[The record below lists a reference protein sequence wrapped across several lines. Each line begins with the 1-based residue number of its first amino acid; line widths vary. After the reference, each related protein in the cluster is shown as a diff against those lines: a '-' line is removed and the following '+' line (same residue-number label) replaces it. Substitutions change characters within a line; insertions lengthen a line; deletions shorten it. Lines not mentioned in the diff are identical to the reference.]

1 MEFLEKIDIRS
12 WRNEVQRHLTKWSFF
27 ALGYALRSLR
37 VQVSLPSFSQ
47 TLVNRSRDWSKRP
60 FSTNEPWELDSF
72 PASTRGKEKREM
84 DPLGGAQNRFVCA
97 LNESRLRIDHESF
110 ARESEFFPGT
120 KEICFE
126 GWRRP
131 ILPSPIFH
139 FNRKFGLREPLPRAK
154 IRACLFPN
162 CHRGRVER
170 KGMEEGIDTGE
181 FKSLRREKGIWFG
194 DLNRVEFLAVGQVF
208 FYFFNFLE
216 FINTSKIHFFSLL
229 SLKRNFVYSSKSVQE
244 TRLIEEATFRC
255 VTRLRPFFYPCHI
268 RVRVYLAPICLFQA
282 KLRVKEC
289 RAGKYL
295 HWRAMMR
302 MQWTGNV
309 ILSCRSWLRSEC
321 D

>member
-1 MEFLEKIDIRS
+1 MIIL
-12 WRNEVQRHLTKWSFF
+12 
-27 ALGYALRSLR
+27 
-37 VQVSLPSFSQ
+37 
-47 TLVNRSRDWSKRP
+47 
-60 FSTNEPWELDSF
+60 
-72 PASTRGKEKREM
+72 
-84 DPLGGAQNRFVCA
+84 CA
-97 LNESRLRIDHESF
+97 RLRASKLACPSVSALFLPNTCQSQPRFIQASILDQWTVRARFFHRFDTGEREERDGSPWGSAKSF
-110 ARESEFFPGT
+110 APSTSHAYASITNHSREKVNFFLG
-120 KEICFE
+120 
-126 GWRRP
+126 RRK
-131 ILPSPIFH
+131 SVSKDDDDQFYRRH

-216 FINTSKIHFFSLL
+216 FINTSKIHFFLWKETL
-229 SLKRNFVYSSKSVQE
+229 FTRQKSVQE

-255 VTRLRPFFYPCHI
+255 VTYLRPFFYPCHI

>member
-208 FYFFNFLE
+208 FYFFNFLG

-229 SLKRNFVYSSKSVQE
+229 SLKRNPVYSS
-244 TRLIEEATFRC
+244 EERSRDSFNRRSDVSLCYAFAAIFLSMPYTCTCIFGPDLL
-255 VTRLRPFFYPCHI
+255 VSSEI
-268 RVRVYLAPICLFQA
+268 
-282 KLRVKEC
+282 
-289 RAGKYL
+289 AGEGMPRWKISPL
-295 HWRAMMR
+295 TSDDENAMD
-302 MQWTGNV
+302 G
-309 ILSCRSWLRSEC
+309 
-321 D
+321 

>member
-27 ALGYALRSLR
+27 ALGYALRGLR
-37 VQVSLPSFSQ
+37 VQVSLPSFFQ

-60 FSTNEPWELDSF
+60 FSINEPWELDSF

-216 FINTSKIHFFSLL
+216 FINTSKIHFFLWKETL
-229 SLKRNFVYSSKSVQE
+229 FTRQKSVQE

-255 VTRLRPFFYPCHI
+255 VTYLRPFFYPCHI

>member
-1 MEFLEKIDIRS
+1 MKCNATL
-12 WRNEVQRHLTKWSFF
+12 RNDHS
-27 ALGYALRSLR
+27 LRSATR
-37 VQVSLPSFSQ
+37 FEACVSKCLCPLSPKHLSIAAAIDPSFHSRPM
-47 TLVNRSRDWSKRP
+47 NRESSILP
-60 FSTNEPWELDSF
+60 T
-72 PASTRGKEKREM
+72 STRGKEKREM

-194 DLNRVEFLAVGQVF
+194 DLNRVEFLARFF
-208 FYFFNFLE
+208 FYFFNFLG

-229 SLKRNFVYSSKSVQE
+229 SLKRNPVYSSKSVQE
-244 TRLIEEATFRC
+244 TRLIEEATFRR
-255 VTRLRPFFYPCHI
+255 VTCLRLFFYPCHI